1 MAGDR
6 LVMAVMKRQMIRLL
20 LAALVVAL
28 TAVAAKVWTGKYDRD
43 PDPKARFVIE
53 GAQVSRD
60 RSFRWVELHLRKSG
74 EADHDLFKP
83 VRLLTMDG
91 TEHEPADTT
100 FSGSPEKGFTE
111 IWFKFW
117 LVEADLKGQLSLLI
131 NDGKLRVKTNE
142 GLPSTDDDGKA
153 VFKSADWG
161 KSWLGF

>member
-1 MAGDR
+1 
-6 LVMAVMKRQMIRLL
+6 MAVMKRQMIRLL